1 MKKDFKDL
9 KVGVKL
15 KILSRVF
22 IGVLLFITVLT
33 VAMMTLMHSSNVVI
47 AENWLPSVEVS
58 GRLNRL
64 ISDMRV
70 KEYKYIL
77 SNEVDSRTDIEQE
90 IKQIENNIKELL
102 NKYKALILDDTEKQ
116 YFQSIEDKWN
126 NYLEYNE
133 QLFVQIRNNHESEA
147 MNLMT
152 HEMVT
157 LFDELS
163 VDLERLED
171 FNSEGADRAAGYSR
185 NIFIS
190 AIVVTL
196 GIEVLVFIVLFN
208 VSNKIKNSILDPVHE
223 LETAAQKIA
232 RGELDFVIGY
242 QSEDELGSLASH
254 FNKTI
259 LSLRE
264 YINEIAS
271 VVDRIASRDLV
282 YDLTYEY
289 EGNFSKIK
297 DSLVKIGESLNET
310 FFEIKESVSQVK
322 EGAEQVAKTSEVIA
336 EGATEQ
342 TQGIQELTHSISKI
356 SEKVQSS
363 TRDAE
368 NTNEIVSK
376 LGVQIEES
384 NKKMD
389 EMLLSMNEIEESS
402 RSIREVISTIEGIAE
417 QTNLLAL
424 NAAIEAARAGEVG
437 KGFAVVADQVRKLAE
452 ESSKAVKDT
461 TELIG
466 NSIHAVEKGK
476 VIADTTAMS
485 LKEVVQHTKEAV
497 DLVDNITKLSEEQAV
512 AIKQIHSGIDQ
523 ISDIVQSNSAISQE
537 SSAASEELSAQAD
550 TLETMIKRF
559 KLK

>member
-9 KVGVKL
+9 RVGVKL
-15 KILSRVF
+15 KILSNVF
-22 IGVLLFITVLT
+22 SGVMLSIAVVTV
-33 VAMMTLMHSSNVVI
+33 VMMFLMNTSSAII
-47 AENWLPSVEVS
+47 ANNWLPSVEIS
-58 GRLNRL
+58 GNLNKL
-64 ISDMRV
+64 ISDIRI
-70 KEYKYIL
+70 KEYRHIL
-77 SNEVDSRTDIEQE
+77 SKDSNRMNDVEEE
-90 IKQIENNIKELL
+90 IKQLESD
-102 NKYKALILDDTEKQ
+102 ILRLWNEYNEFTISDTEVQILKD
-116 YFQSIEDKWN
+116 IESKWVS
-126 NYLEYNE
+126 YLEYHNQMLE
-133 QLFVQIRNNHESEA
+133 KSRNNNTDEA
-147 MNLMT
+147 MEIMT
-152 HEMVT
+152 GESIV
-157 LFDELS
+157 LFDALS
-163 VDLERLED
+163 NDLEKLKN
-171 FNSEGADRAAGYSR
+171 FNLEGADKARSYSR
-185 NIFIS
+185 KIFIIS
-190 AIVVTL
+190 IAVTL
-196 GIEVLVFIVLFN
+196 GIEFIALIVLFN
-208 VSNKIKNSILDPVHE
+208 VSNRIKKSILDPVNE

-232 RGELDFVIGY
+232 SGELNFSIEY
-242 QSEDELGSLASH
+242 QSQDELGSLANN
-254 FNKTI
+254 FNRTVV
-259 LSLRE
+259 SLKK
-264 YINEIAS
+264 YIDEIAS
-271 VVDRIASRDLV
+271 VVDRIASRNLV
-282 YDLTYEY
+282 YELTHEY
-289 EGNFSKIK
+289 EGDFAKIK

-310 FFEIKESVSQVK
+310 FFEIKSSVSQVK
-322 EGAEQVAKTSEVIA
+322 EGAEQVAETSEVIA

>member
-9 KVGVKL
+9 RVGVKL
-15 KILSRVF
+15 KILSNVF
-22 IGVLLFITVLT
+22 SSVMLAIAIVTV
-33 VAMMTLMHSSNVVI
+33 VMMFLMNSSSAAI
-47 AENWLPSVEVS
+47 ADGWLPAVHIS
-58 GRLNRL
+58 GNLNKL
-64 ISDMRV
+64 ISDIRI
-70 KEYKYIL
+70 KEYRYIL
-77 SNEVDSRTDIEQE
+77 SQDADSMNAIEKEIEQLDNE
-90 IKQIENNIKELL
+90 ILTLWNEYSQFNIGDEETKILESLG
-102 NKYKALILDDTEKQ
+102 NKWG
-116 YFQSIEDKWN
+116 S
-126 NYLEYNE
+126 YLEYRN
-133 QLFVQIRNNHESEA
+133 QILEKSRNNDREEA
-147 MNLMT
+147 M
-152 HEMVT
+152 EMITGESLT
-157 LFDELS
+157 LFDEVSDELKK
-163 VDLERLED
+163 LED
-171 FNSEGADRAAGYSR
+171 FNSKGADQARSSSR
-185 NIFIS
+185 RIFIIS
-190 AIVVTL
+190 IAVTL
-196 GIEVLVFIVLFN
+196 GIEFAALIVLFN
-208 VSNKIKNSILDPVHE
+208 ISNRIKKSILDPVNE

-232 RGELDFVIGY
+232 SGELNFSIEY
-242 QSEDELGSLASH
+242 QSQDELGSLANN
-254 FNKTI
+254 FNRTVV
-259 LSLRE
+259 SLKK
-264 YINEIAS
+264 YIDEIAS
-271 VVDRIASRDLV
+271 VVDRIASRNLV
-282 YDLTYEY
+282 YELTHEY
-289 EGNFSKIK
+289 EGDFAKIK

-310 FFEIKESVSQVK
+310 FFEIKSSVSQVK
-322 EGAEQVAKTSEVIA
+322 EGAEQVAETSEVIA

>member
-9 KVGVKL
+9 RVGVKL
-15 KILSRVF
+15 KILSNVF
-22 IGVLLFITVLT
+22 SGVMLSIAIVTV
-33 VAMMTLMHSSNVVI
+33 VMMFLMNASSAII
-47 AENWLPSVEVS
+47 ANNWLPSVQTS
-58 GRLNRL
+58 GNLNKL
-64 ISDMRV
+64 ISDIRI
-70 KEYKYIL
+70 KEYRHIL
-77 SNEVDSRTDIEQE
+77 SKDSNRMNDIEEE
-90 IKQIENNIKELL
+90 IKQLESDILRFWNEYNEFIISDEEVQLLKDIE
-102 NKYKALILDDTEKQ
+102 
-116 YFQSIEDKWN
+116 SKWGS
-126 NYLEYNE
+126 YLEYHN
-133 QLFVQIRNNHESEA
+133 QILERSRNNNTDEA
-147 MNLMT
+147 MKIMT
-152 HEMVT
+152 GESIE
-157 LFDELS
+157 LFDSLS
-163 VDLERLED
+163 KDLGKLTN
-171 FNSEGADRAAGYSR
+171 FNSEGADRARGYSR
-185 NIFIS
+185 KIFIIS
-190 AIVVTL
+190 IAVTL
-196 GIEVLVFIVLFN
+196 GIEFLALIALFN
-208 VSNKIKNSILDPVHE
+208 VSNKIKKSILDPVNE

-232 RGELDFVIGY
+232 SGELNFTIKY
-242 QSEDELGSLASH
+242 QSQDELGSLANN
-254 FNKTI
+254 FNRTVV
-259 LSLRE
+259 SLKK
-264 YINEIAS
+264 YIDEIAS
-271 VVDRIASRDLV
+271 VVDRIASRNLV
-282 YDLTYEY
+282 YELTHEY
-289 EGNFSKIK
+289 EGDFAKIK

-310 FFEIKESVSQVK
+310 FFEIKNSVSQVK
-322 EGAEQVAKTSEVIA
+322 EGAEQVAETSEVIA

-368 NTNEIVSK
+368 NTNGIVSK

-437 KGFAVVADQVRKLAE
+437 KGFAVVAEQVRKLAE

-466 NSIHAVEKGK
+466 NSIKSVEKGK

-497 DLVDNITKLSEEQAV
+497 NLVDNITKLSEEQAV

-523 ISDIVQSNSAISQE
+523 ISEIVQSNSAISQE

-550 TLETMIKRF
+550 TLEVMIKKF